1 MKRNKCSSLTSS
13 DSVLSY
19 TLIFWSAE
27 HFRLICDDNVCLV
40 ILVVSLVHLN
50 LA

>member
-19 TLIFWSAE
+19 TYSGQLNISDLFVMTMFSS
-27 HFRLICDDNVCLV
+27 LV